1 MAFTRISILSIVWRG
16 VLFRAEVMM
25 AIGKHSKEIGLII
38 RIIIDGIIP
47 MQVHLKVDSIRPN
60 TRSVRVRLPSP
71 PPKKEYHTH
80 VPAPTSTASQRKGD
94 VYHEVGLKASI

>member
-1 MAFTRISILSIVWRG
+1 MSIRSIVWRG
-16 VLFRAEVMM
+16 VLFRAEAMM

-71 PPKKEYHTH
+71 PPKK
-80 VPAPTSTASQRKGD
+80 SIIRMSLLQLLQRPKGKGMFTTRS
-94 VYHEVGLKASI
+94 V